1 MAHSLSFNY
10 CAEFAGL
17 HTNSALDAKRFIYNV
32 RLFYISAY
40 CTYGTFSRTGGAT
53 AASVL
58 KYLIRQK
65 RLTYA
70 CRTFLVNHV
79 SHILVTEEFKSGEH
93 RIRSRLTESSK
104 GICLDVMAELLKLVK
119 VPKRCVARCYLFE
132 HFKQAFCADATRRTF
147 AA

>member
-40 CTYGTFSRTGGAT
+40 CTYGTFSRTGGT
-53 AASVL
+53 PAASVL

-70 CRTFLVNHV
+70 SRTSLVDYMFY
-79 SHILVTEEFKSGEH
+79 IFVTEV
-93 RIRSRLTESSK
+93 T
-104 GICLDVMAELLKLVK
+104 
-119 VPKRCVARCYLFE
+119 
-132 HFKQAFCADATRRTF
+132 
-147 AA
+147 